1 MKNRG
6 FTLIELLIVIAIVAI
21 LAGALV
27 PMFRVNQLTAQQ
39 AKCRADIDSIKT
51 AAIMYH
57 QDTGTWPPSAAAP
70 GDNSGDDFVTDAAPV
85 TPNWL
90 GPYLDEW
97 RYTPWGDVTTPKYYR
112 LIDGLGAPT
121 SPNSLHVCSYGDND
135 VVDAVPP
142 GNADDDICLIIT
154 PDSTI

>member
-39 AKCRADIDSIKT
+39 AKVRAELDSIKT

-57 QDTGTWPPSAAAP
+57 QDTGAWPLSGAGPL
-70 GDNSGDDFVTDAAPV
+70 GDNSGTGFVADDGT
-85 TPNWL
+85 TNWK

-97 RYTPWGDVTTPKYYR
+97 RYTPWGDATTPKYYR
-112 LIDGLGAPT
+112 MIQIGSGTNPL
-121 SPNSLHVCSYGDND
+121 SVCSYGDND
-135 VVDAVPP
+135 TQDLVDPD
-142 GNADDDICLIIT
+142 NADTDICLLIT
-154 PDSTI
+154 PDRTI